1 MTMSLESVELA
12 GRHVR
17 LEPLADRHRETLRPA
32 ADHPAI
38 WTYMPLDAS
47 GDGCDRWFD
56 LGVEINRRGT
66 ELVFAVLDP
75 ASGRGFGSTRFM
87 AIELA
92 HRRLEIGHT
101 WYAPEAQGGA
111 VNPECKYLLLQHGF
125 EHLALNR
132 IELKCDA
139 RNARSR
145 AAILKL
151 GARYEGHFRKHMVLR
166 DGTLRDTAWFSII
179 NDEWPEVKAGLE
191 RRLYGKAG

>member
-1 MTMSLESVELA
+1 MPLEPVRLA
-12 GRHVR
+12 GRHIR
-17 LEPLADRHRETLRPA
+17 LEPLAEPHREALRPA

-47 GDGCDRWFD
+47 GSGFDRWFD
-56 LGVEINRRGT
+56 LGLEINGRGA
-66 ELVFAVLDP
+66 EQIFAVIDG
-75 ASGRGFGSTRFM
+75 ATGRGLGSTRYM

-92 HRRLEIGHT
+92 HKRLEIGHT
-101 WYAPEAQGGA
+101 WYAPDAQGGV
-111 VNPECKYLLLQHGF
+111 VNPECKYLLLRHGF
-125 EHLALNR
+125 EALALNR

-151 GARYEGHFRKHMVLR
+151 GASYEGLFRKHMVLR